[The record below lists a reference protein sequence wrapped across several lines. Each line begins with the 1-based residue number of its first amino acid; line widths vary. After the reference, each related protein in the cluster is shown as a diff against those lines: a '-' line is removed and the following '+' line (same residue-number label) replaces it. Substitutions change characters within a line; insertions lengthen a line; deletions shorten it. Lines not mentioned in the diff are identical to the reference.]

1 MVRKTKHI
9 TEIRVRYGETD
20 KMGFCYYGNY
30 AQFLEVARVE
40 LLRSQGVSY
49 KELEDAGILLPVR
62 NFSIKYI
69 APAKYDD
76 LLFIQTEILKING
89 SRIIFIYEIRNQ
101 KNILIATANTEL
113 VFLNSD
119 TMKPTHVPT
128 EILAFHETEIK

>member
-1 MVRKTKHI
+1 MVGKTKHI

-20 KMGFCYYGNY
+20 RMGFCYYGNY

-40 LLRSQGVSY
+40 LLRSKGVSY

-76 LLFIQTEILKING
+76 VLFIETEIVKING
-89 SRIIFIYEIRNQ
+89 SRIEFIYEMRNQ
-101 KNILIATANTEL
+101 KNLLIATANTEL
-113 VFLNSD
+113 VFVNSD
-119 TMKPTHVPT
+119 TMKPAQVPT
-128 EILAFHETEIK
+128 EILEFHETEIK

>member
-89 SRIIFIYEIRNQ
+89 SRIIFNYEIRNQ
-101 KNILIATANTEL
+101 KIILIATANTEL

>member
-89 SRIIFIYEIRNQ
+89 SRIIFNYEILNQ

>member
-128 EILAFHETEIK
+128 EILTFHETEIK

>member
-1 MVRKTKHI
+1 MKGKTKHI
-9 TEIRVRYGETD
+9 SEIRVRYGETD
-20 KMGFCYYGNY
+20 RMGFCYYGNY

-76 LLFIQTEILKING
+76 LLFIETEIVKING
-89 SRIIFIYEIRNQ
+89 SRIEFIYEMRNQ
-101 KNILIATANTEL
+101 KNLLIATANTEL
-113 VFLNSD
+113 VFVNSD
-119 TMKPTHVPT
+119 TMKPTQVPT
-128 EILAFHETEIK
+128 EILEFHETEIK

>member
-1 MVRKTKHI
+1 MVGKTKHI

-20 KMGFCYYGNY
+20 RMGFCYYGNY

-40 LLRSQGVSY
+40 LLRSKGVSY

-76 LLFIQTEILKING
+76 VLFI
-89 SRIIFIYEIRNQ
+89 
-101 KNILIATANTEL
+101 
-113 VFLNSD
+113 
-119 TMKPTHVPT
+119 
-128 EILAFHETEIK
+128 ETEIVKISFSSFTGTIGSNHVLNACNEMLSLMTFRQESHAPSWFLLIVKN

>member
-1 MVRKTKHI
+1 MAGKKKHI

>member
-1 MVRKTKHI
+1 MARKTKHI

-89 SRIIFIYEIRNQ
+89 SRVIFIYEIRNQ

-119 TMKPTHVPT
+119 TMKPTHAPT

>member
-1 MVRKTKHI
+1 MVGKTKHI

-20 KMGFCYYGNY
+20 RMGFCYYGNY

-40 LLRSQGVSY
+40 LLRSKGVSY

-76 LLFIQTEILKING
+76 ILFIETEIVKING
-89 SRIIFIYEIRNQ
+89 SRIEFIYEIRNQ
-101 KNILIATANTEL
+101 KKLLIATANTEL
-113 VFLNSD
+113 VFVNSD
-119 TMKPTHVPT
+119 TMKPTQVPT
-128 EILAFHETEIK
+128 EILEFHETEIK

>member
-1 MVRKTKHI
+1 MAGKTKHI

-119 TMKPTHVPT
+119 TMKPTLVPT

>member
-1 MVRKTKHI
+1 MVGKTKHI

-20 KMGFCYYGNY
+20 RMGFCYYGNY

-40 LLRSQGVSY
+40 LLRSKGISY

-76 LLFIQTEILKING
+76 VLFIKTEIVKING
-89 SRIIFIYEIRNQ
+89 SRIEFIYEMRNQ
-101 KNILIATANTEL
+101 KNLLIATANTEL
-113 VFLNSD
+113 VFVNSD
-119 TMKPTHVPT
+119 TMKPTQVPT
-128 EILAFHETEIK
+128 EILEFHETEIK

>member
-1 MVRKTKHI
+1 MVGKTKHI

-20 KMGFCYYGNY
+20 RMGFCYYGNY

-40 LLRSQGVSY
+40 LLRSKGISY

-76 LLFIQTEILKING
+76 VLFIETEIIKING
-89 SRIIFIYEIRNQ
+89 SRIEFIYEMRNQ
-101 KNILIATANTEL
+101 KNLLIATANTEL
-113 VFLNSD
+113 VFVNSD
-119 TMKPTHVPT
+119 TMKPTQVPT
-128 EILAFHETEIK
+128 EILEFHETEIK

>member
-1 MVRKTKHI
+1 MVGKTKHI

-20 KMGFCYYGNY
+20 RMGFCYYGNY

-40 LLRSQGVSY
+40 LLRSKGVSY

-76 LLFIQTEILKING
+76 VLFIETEIVKING
-89 SRIIFIYEIRNQ
+89 SRIEFIYEIRNQ
-101 KNILIATANTEL
+101 KKLLIASANTEL
-113 VFLNSD
+113 VFVNSD
-119 TMKPTHVPT
+119 TMKPTQVPT
-128 EILAFHETEIK
+128 EILEFHETEIK